1 MHEHGQSRDLDNLS
15 DVFMY
20 ENVDERQHV
29 LRKRYI
35 AIMCANPTTIA
46 AQEV

>member
-1 MHEHGQSRDLDNLS
+1 MHERGQLRDLDNLS

-29 LRKRYI
+29 LRKRSVSMSLRHLGVYV
-35 AIMCANPTTIA
+35 
-46 AQEV
+46 Q

>member
-1 MHEHGQSRDLDNLS
+1 MHERGQLRDLDNLS

-20 ENVDERQHV
+20 EIVDERQHV

-35 AIMCANPTTIA
+35 AIMYANPTTIA

>member
-1 MHEHGQSRDLDNLS
+1 MHERGQLRDLDNLS

-20 ENVDERQHV
+20 ENVDARQHV
-29 LRKRYI
+29 LRKRHI
-35 AIMCANPTTIA
+35 AIVCANPTTIA